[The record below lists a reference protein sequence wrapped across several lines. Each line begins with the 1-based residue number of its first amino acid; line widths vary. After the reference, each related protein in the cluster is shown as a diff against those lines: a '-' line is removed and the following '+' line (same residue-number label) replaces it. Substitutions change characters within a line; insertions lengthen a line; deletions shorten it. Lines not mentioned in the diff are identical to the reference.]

1 MLSGHYGTDSDRL
14 LCRAWPWRCDGL
26 CADTWEEL
34 NRIRISKRHR
44 ATCDWAGYLKQR
56 GARSDAAL
64 ELYLKPNRSW
74 WRNEVDIMESGG
86 GATVRDITFAA
97 AGSNLAQKLD
107 LETRP
112 DSSFM
117 RHAPSRRQK
126 RFKAWA

>member
-1 MLSGHYGTDSDRL
+1 MALTAIGFSAAPGHGDVMAFALTHGNL
-14 LCRAWPWRCDGL
+14 
-26 CADTWEEL
+26 EL

-44 ATCDWAGYLKQR
+44 ATCGWAGYLKQR

-86 GATVRDITFAA
+86 GTAVRDITFAA

-117 RHAPSRRQK
+117 RAPS
-126 RFKAWA
+126 